1 MFTFFVERASQPSQ
15 PAYTVIHLLVVDVA
29 CVLFWTQ
36 SVCMVPHQ
44 NTRNI
49 YHKQMNNGVTPIKMT
64 RSKIKGWLWLMTL
77 NDVLIKRIK
86 GSLFHTRL

>member
-1 MFTFFVERASQPSQ
+1 MLGSESFISLFAWE
-15 PAYTVIHLLVVDVA
+15 YTVIHLLVVDVA

-49 YHKQMNNGVTPIKMT
+49 YHKQMNNGVPRNI
-64 RSKIKGWLWLMTL
+64 IFC
-77 NDVLIKRIK
+77 LINKWAVEIYA
-86 GSLFHTRL
+86 FE